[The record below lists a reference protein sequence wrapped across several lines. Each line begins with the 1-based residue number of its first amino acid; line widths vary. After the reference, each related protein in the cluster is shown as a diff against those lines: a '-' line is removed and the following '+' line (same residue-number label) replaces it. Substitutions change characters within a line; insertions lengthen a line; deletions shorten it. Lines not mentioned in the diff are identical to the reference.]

1 MIKVK
6 AVILKV
12 TLNLTVHENFML
24 IFVMHEIE
32 HFY

>member
-1 MIKVK
+1 MIKIK

-12 TLNLTVHENFML
+12 ILNLTVHKNFML
-24 IFVMHEIE
+24 IFVMHETE

>member
-1 MIKVK
+1 MIKIK

-12 TLNLTVHENFML
+12 ILNLTVHKNFML